1 MTELN
6 LKLIMEIILQYTCVS
21 NHYVIHQKL
30 TMLYV
35 NYSKKFSGQ
44 HDHGR
49 VEVTVGRQP
58 GSGLRPPWETAR
70 ELKSWVC
77 HSLRNKVTISL
88 NYCVNLNGIK

>member
-6 LKLIMEIILQYTCVS
+6 LKLIMEIILQYTHVS

-30 TMLYV
+30 IMLYV

-49 VEVTVGRQP
+49 VEVTVGGSLVQGSGHLGKLRVSSNP
-58 GSGLRPPWETAR
+58 GS
-70 ELKSWVC
+70 VI
-77 HSLRNKVTISL
+77 H
-88 NYCVNLNGIK
+88 